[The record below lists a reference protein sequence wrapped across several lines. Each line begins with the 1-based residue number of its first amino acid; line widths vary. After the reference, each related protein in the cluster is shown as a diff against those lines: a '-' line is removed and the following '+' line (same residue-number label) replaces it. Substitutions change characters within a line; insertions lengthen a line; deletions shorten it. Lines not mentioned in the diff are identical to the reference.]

1 MHFAGIGEKEEADVN
16 TNMVF
21 TRAEIPVFL
30 KFLSFLFIYSA

>member
-21 TRAEIPVFL
+21 TRAEIPGF
-30 KFLSFLFIYSA
+30 F